1 VRRAVDKQAGLL
13 LENLNHPSLHAKK
26 YREGIDLW
34 QARVNRDWRFYFTIE
49 GEVYCLHEIIKH
61 PK

>member
-1 VRRAVDKQAGLL
+1 MTASYSKRFLKQYAAAPAAARKAFDKQVGLL

-26 YREGIDLW
+26 YDESLDLW
-34 QARVNRDWRFYFTIE
+34 
-49 GEVYCLHEIIKH
+49 HEIIKH